1 MLEWLYSSS
10 LIWPIFALSVATFVG
25 SLILIPWILIRLPS
39 HYFDERHP
47 RIWLKDHHPAV
58 RKVGM
63 ALKNLAGVAFVL
75 AGIAML
81 VLPGQ
86 GLLTMLIGVSL
97 IDFPGK
103 HALERKIVSVPQ
115 VLSAINAVR
124 TRFGH
129 APLIVYP
136 HCDLVEAPT
145 LPTRSGPPGSV
156 DPGA

>member
-1 MLEWLYSSS
+1 MLDWLYSSS
-10 LIWPIFALSVATFVG
+10 LVWPIFVLSVATFVG
-25 SLILIPWILIRLPS
+25 SLIMIPWILVRLPS

-47 RIWLKDHHPAV
+47 RTWLKDHHPV
-58 RKVGM
+58 LRKAGFVV
-63 ALKNLAGVAFVL
+63 KNLVGVGFLL

-86 GLLTMLIGVSL
+86 GLLTMLIGISF

-103 HALERKIVSVPQ
+103 RALERKIVSVPV
-115 VLSAINAVR
+115 VLSAINGVR
-124 TRFGH
+124 ARFGH

-145 LPTRSGPPGSV
+145 IPGPAPPKGKGS
-156 DPGA
+156 AS